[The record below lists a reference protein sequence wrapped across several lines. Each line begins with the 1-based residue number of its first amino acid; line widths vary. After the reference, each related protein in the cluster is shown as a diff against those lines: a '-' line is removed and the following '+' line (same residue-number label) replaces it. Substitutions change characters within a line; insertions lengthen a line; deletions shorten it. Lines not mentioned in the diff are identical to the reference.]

1 MMQQCEICQTSFT
14 WKQVSKSLW
23 LAYKPIACP
32 ACGKLY
38 KIQFLSRILASV
50 LLVGPIFAF
59 SSFAYPISTYALI
72 FGVLVLFPV
81 ISLLLPY
88 ILRYRLA

>member
-1 MMQQCEICQTSFT
+1 MMQRCDICHTSFT

-32 ACGKLY
+32 VCGKLY
-38 KIQFLSRILASV
+38 KVQFLSRILASI
-50 LLVGPIFAF
+50 LLVGPLFAF
-59 SSFAYPISTYALI
+59 SFLAYPASTYALI
-72 FGVLVLFPV
+72 LGVLVLFPAV
-81 ISLLLPY
+81 SLLLPY